1 MEFEGV
7 YTALITPFLESGKID
22 YGAYAALLERQIDGG
37 VMGVVPTGTTG
48 ESPTLDHTEH
58 RELIRKT
65 VEIVDGRVQV
75 IAGTGSNSTAEAID
89 LTASACSDGV
99 DAVMLVNPYYN
110 KPNQRG
116 LFEHFKK
123 IAEIST
129 VPVILY
135 NHRGRTAVNVEP
147 ETMERL
153 AGISNIRAVKEAS
166 GDLGQMI
173 RIIKRCGS
181 RLALLSGDD
190 IFIPAV
196 MGIGGRGVVSVV
208 SNLYPQK
215 TARMIGLFLKGDF
228 AGGNALFYDL
238 LDLINALSWETNPIG
253 IKAAAECMGLCRNS
267 LRLPLVPMEGEM
279 RDRLCQFVKSMGE
292 DR

>member
-1 MEFEGV
+1 MNFEGV
-7 YTALITPFLESGKID
+7 YTALITPFLENGKID

-37 VMGVVPTGTTG
+37 VRGVVPTGTTG
-48 ESPTLDHTEH
+48 ESPTLDHGEH

-75 IAGTGSNSTAEAID
+75 IAGTGSNSTAEAIS

-110 KPNQRG
+110 KPNQQG

-129 VPVILY
+129 VPVVLY
-135 NHRGRTAVNVEP
+135 NIKGRTAVNVEA
-147 ETMERL
+147 ETMEKL
-153 AGISNIRAVKEAS
+153 ADIPNIKAVKEAS

-173 RIIKRCGS
+173 RILNKCGE

-190 IFIPAV
+190 NIIPAV
-196 MGIGGRGVVSVV
+196 MGIGGRGVVSVL
-208 SNLYPQK
+208 SNLYPRK
-215 TARMIGLFLKGDF
+215 TTRMIDFFLRGDF
-228 AGGNALFYDL
+228 AGGNVQFYAML
-238 LDLINALSWETNPIG
+238 ELINALSWETNPIG
-253 IKAAAECMGLCRNS
+253 VKAAAECMGLCRNS
-267 LRLPLVPMEGEM
+267 LRLPLVAMEGEK
-279 RDRLCQFVKSMGE
+279 RELLCRIIKSMGE
-292 DR
+292 DH